1 MGASTLPT
9 AMLGFYTLENV
20 SINDAQ
26 ARGLLRGFA
35 SRGWSCLHFE

>member
-1 MGASTLPT
+1 MGASTLAA
-9 AMLGFYTLENV
+9 AMLESYSLENV
-20 SINDAQ
+20 SIDDAQ